1 MSLKD
6 KVTKDG
12 GSDIAIDIATEID
25 ENHDLSALANSEGGK
40 KLIAACLQLAVG
52 ALQKMRAG
60 RATLTLAEYQ
70 AYVADIDANLGL
82 VKRLSIADEYEAQL
96 EEQLAEALSQ

>member
-1 MSLKD
+1 MSFKD
-6 KVTKDG
+6 NVVKQG
-12 GSDIAIDIATEID
+12 GSDTAIDIATEMD
-25 ENHDLSALANSEGGK
+25 DNHDLSALANSEGGK
-40 KLIAACLQLAVG
+40 QLIANCLQLSVS

-60 RATLTLAEYQ
+60 RATLTLQQFQ

-82 VKRLSIADEYEAQL
+82 VKRLSIAEEYETQL